1 MLKIFKSDIYIYIE
15 FKTKYNLSQNM
26 NWQLYKI

>member
-15 FKTKYNLSQNM
+15 CKTKYNLSQNM